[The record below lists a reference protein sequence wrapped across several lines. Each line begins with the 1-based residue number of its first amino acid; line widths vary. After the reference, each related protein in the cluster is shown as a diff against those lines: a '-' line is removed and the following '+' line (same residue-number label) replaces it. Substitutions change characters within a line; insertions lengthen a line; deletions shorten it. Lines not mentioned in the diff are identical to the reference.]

1 MTPAILA
8 VVLLTTASA
17 ANAATPP
24 TSDIVFI
31 LADCVG

>member
-8 VVLLTTASA
+8 VALLATASA

-24 TSDIVFI
+24 TSDIIFI
-31 LADCVG
+31 LADDVG